1 MAAKDIYH
9 NHVINALVKDGWTVT
24 DDPLTITIGR
34 KDLQV
39 DLGAERIVGAER
51 NNERIAV
58 EVKSFVSPSAVQDLK
73 EALGQFILYE
83 EVLGQ
88 TRDADRVLFLA
99 IRQSTYDEIFTEPIG
114 EILINHRRLRL
125 IVFNEFSEE
134 ITQWI
139 Q

>member
-9 NHVINALVKDGWTVT
+9 THVINALVKDGWTVT

-58 EVKSFVSPSAVQDLK
+58 EVKSFVSASAVQDLK

-83 EVLGQ
+83 EVLAQ
-88 TRDADRVLFLA
+88 TSDADRILFLA

-114 EILINHRRLRL
+114 EILITHRRLRL
-125 IVFNEFSEE
+125 LVFNEFSEE